1 MFHIYHMRRDT
12 MWMDLFRRSYPSRYN
27 ALHFLPRVEDIVR
40 IDRDTDEQYRNFT
53 LVPGN
58 VYGRLPVDKDG
69 AAYLHFYCGE
79 GDLMVNLPH
88 GVIDALLEGTRDLD
102 WLRRIASYANSLAQE
117 AYSRQNIW
125 CDDWEEDYD
134 PAEEAW
140 SDYWRCLE
148 EFISEMSTQ

>member
-1 MFHIYHMRRDT
+1 
-12 MWMDLFRRSYPSRYN
+12 
-27 ALHFLPRVEDIVR
+27 
-40 IDRDTDEQYRNFT
+40 
-53 LVPGN
+53 
-58 VYGRLPVDKDG
+58 
-69 AAYLHFYCGE
+69 
-79 GDLMVNLPH
+79 MVNLPH
-88 GVIDALLEGTRDLD
+88 GVIDAMLEGTRDLD

>member
-88 GVIDALLEGTRDLD
+88 GVIDAVFEGTRDLD

>member
-1 MFHIYHMRRDT
+1 MAYHTDEKMT
-12 MWMDLFRRSYPSRYN
+12 WMELFRSSYPSRYN
-27 ALHFLPRVEDIVR
+27 ALHFLPRVDEVVR
-40 IDRDTDEQYRNFT
+40 TDRYTGEQYRNFT

-58 VYGRLPVDKDG
+58 VYGRLPVDKEG

-88 GVIDALLEGTRDLD
+88 GVIDAVLEGTRDLD
-102 WLRRIASYANSLAQE
+102 WLRSIASYANSLAQE

-125 CDDWEEDYD
+125 CDDWEEYYD

-140 SDYWRCLE
+140 SDYWSCLE